1 MNSHL
6 IRTAI
11 VTVSDTRTVDNDL
24 SGDKLVEL
32 LASIGADV
40 GDRMIV
46 TDDLMHLRETLH
58 VLAERD
64 DINLILTTG
73 GTGFGPRDN
82 TPEATRGVIEREAPG
97 LAEAMRR
104 ETAAKTPL
112 SMLSRGICGIRG
124 NTLIVNLPGQP
135 RALRECLDAV
145 FPAIPYCVDLIG
157 GPYLTTNESKVV
169 AFRPKK

>member
-1 MNSHL
+1 MSSHL
-6 IRTAI
+6 IRAAI

-82 TPEATRGVIEREAPG
+82 TPEATRAVIEREAPG

-124 NTLIVNLPGQP
+124 KTLIINLPGSP
-135 RALRECLDAV
+135 KAVEECFDVIRPVLVHAV
-145 FPAIPYCVDLIG
+145 ELISG
-157 GPYLTTNESKVV
+157 KTAHE
-169 AFRPKK
+169 